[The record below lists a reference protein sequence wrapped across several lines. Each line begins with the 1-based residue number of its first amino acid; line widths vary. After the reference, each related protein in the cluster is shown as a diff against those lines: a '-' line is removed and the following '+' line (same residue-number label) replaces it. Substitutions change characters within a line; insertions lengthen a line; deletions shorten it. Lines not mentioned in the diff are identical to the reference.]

1 MDPIALKTFVTVARC
16 GSVSGA
22 AEELHTVQ
30 SNVTARV
37 KQLESELGVQLFV
50 RHSRG
55 VFPTPAGERLL
66 AFARRFNA
74 LDDELRAELRDDDAI
89 RGHLRLGT
97 METTGAVRL
106 PSVLKRFH
114 GSHPDTQLEVRTG
127 TTADLLEQVLLHKLD
142 GAFVAG
148 PVAHPGLVGS
158 AVFAE
163 ELVLVRAAGSLD
175 VDERLREGRLTVIM
189 FRLGCAYRQRM
200 EAAFAEQGW
209 LPYQRLEFGTV
220 EGILGRVEAD
230 VGVAV
235 LPRSV
240 VDSLAVRKQ
249 LVVESLGHHGLMVD
263 TWFVQRAD
271 ADRGA
276 VMKAFEAVLC

>member
-1 MDPIALKTFVTVARC
+1 M
-16 GSVSGA
+16 
-22 AEELHTVQ
+22 
-30 SNVTARV
+30 
-37 KQLESELGVQLFV
+37 
-50 RHSRG
+50 
-55 VFPTPAGERLL
+55 
-66 AFARRFNA
+66 
-74 LDDELRAELRDDDAI
+74 
-89 RGHLRLGT
+89 
-97 METTGAVRL
+97 
-106 PSVLKRFH
+106 
-114 GSHPDTQLEVRTG
+114 
-127 TTADLLEQVLLHKLD
+127 LLHKLD

-220 EGILGRVEAD
+220 EGILGCVEAD

-271 ADRGA
+271 ADHGA